1 MKLQLLYDHMYSVTT
16 PTKCFSNMTATALMS
31 QESTPNVIFCY
42 MLYLSLSDFFIH
54 DLNIAHPVNMRGL
67 VFYSHLTDVGGLDPE
82 IVQTRH
88 F

>member
-1 MKLQLLYDHMYSVTT
+1 
-16 PTKCFSNMTATALMS
+16 
-31 QESTPNVIFCY
+31 

-67 VFYSHLTDVGGLDPE
+67 VFYSNLTDVGGLDPE
-82 IVQTRH
+82 IVQPRH

>member
-1 MKLQLLYDHMYSVTT
+1 
-16 PTKCFSNMTATALMS
+16 MTVTALMS

-54 DLNIAHPVNMRGL
+54 HLNIAHPVNMRGL
-67 VFYSHLTDVGGLDPE
+67 VFYSNLTDVGGLDPE
-82 IVQTRH
+82 IVQSRH